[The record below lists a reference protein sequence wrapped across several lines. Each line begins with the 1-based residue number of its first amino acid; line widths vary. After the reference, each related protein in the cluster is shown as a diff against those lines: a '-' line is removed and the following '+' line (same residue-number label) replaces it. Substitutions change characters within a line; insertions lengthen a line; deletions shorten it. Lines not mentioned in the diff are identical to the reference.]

1 MMSATVSVRQ
11 AAHSDAMSVLA
22 RWGLAARAAI
32 YLLIGVL
39 ALALATGSRRGE
51 TDQHGAMQEL
61 TRHTGGTALVWITG
75 IGLAGYA
82 LWRLSEAAFGVV
94 GEGKKAGPRVQSFAR
109 AVIYAFFAVTAF
121 KIVSHAG
128 ASSQAGQQ
136 ELWTAKA
143 MQHPGGRWAVG
154 IVGAIVVVCGL
165 VLVWEGVRRKFEK
178 YLDMSRMTS
187 TVRAVVELLGV
198 VGTVARGIVFAL
210 AGVFII
216 SAAVNYDPKK
226 ARGLDRALRELADTS
241 AGPWLL
247 VAAAVGLIMFGVY
260 GFAEAK
266 WRRTT

>member
-1 MMSATVSVRQ
+1 MMTATTSVRRG
-11 AAHSDAMSVLA
+11 ARGDAMTVLA
-22 RWGLAARAAI
+22 RWGLAARATI

-39 ALALATGSRRGE
+39 AVALARGTRHGE
-51 TDQHGAMQEL
+51 TDQRGAMQEL
-61 TRHTGGTALVWITG
+61 TRHTGGTLLVAVIG

-82 LWRLSEAAFGVV
+82 LWRLSEAALGVV

-121 KIVSHAG
+121 KIVSQG
-128 ASSQAGQQ
+128 NSSSQSGQQ

-143 MQHPGGRWAVG
+143 MQHPSGRWVVG
-154 IVGAIVVVCGL
+154 IVGAVVVVCGL

-178 YLDMSRMTS
+178 YLAMGRTSRR
-187 TVRAVVELLGV
+187 VRKAVEFLGV
-198 VGTVARGIVFAL
+198 VGSISRGVVFAL

-226 ARGLDRALRELADTS
+226 AGGLDRALRELADTS
-241 AGPWLL
+241 AGSWLL
-247 VAAAVGLIMFGVY
+247 GLVAVGLIMFGVY

-266 WRRTT
+266 WRRT

>member
-1 MMSATVSVRQ
+1 MSATVSARQ

-39 ALALATGSRRGE
+39 AIALATGSRRGE
-51 TDQHGAMQEL
+51 TDQRGAMQEL
-61 TRHTGGTALVWITG
+61 TRHTGGTALVWVIG

-94 GEGKKAGPRVQSFAR
+94 GEGRKAGPRVQSFAR

-121 KIVSHAG
+121 KIVSHAT
-128 ASSQAGQQ
+128 SSQAGQQ

-143 MQHPGGRWAVG
+143 MQHSGGRWAVG

-165 VLVWEGVRRKFEK
+165 VLAWEGVRRKFEK
-178 YLDMSRMTS
+178 YLDMGRMTS

-226 ARGLDRALRELADTS
+226 AGASTARCANWPTRLPGRGCSSWPPSD
-241 AGPWLL
+241 
-247 VAAAVGLIMFGVY
+247 
-260 GFAEAK
+260 
-266 WRRTT
+266 